1 MQRDPSVTPL
11 TGNAVLTTQS
21 ITLIVAV
28 VVYLARTKGYEIDES
43 GQNLLIQFLSQPG
56 VSEAIVGVTWFLMTM
71 LARLRVYSELSV
83 KDLTGRE
90 RPPV

>member
-43 GQNLLIQFLSQPG
+43 GQNLLIQFLTEPAT
-56 VSEAIVGVTWFLMTM
+56 SETNAGAPRDAMPM
-71 LARLRVYSELSV
+71 PARLRVYSELSV